1 MTEIPNKIAI
11 KITYGYRPNDFVVV
25 DNLDDVARAIYAK
38 TEKLPVQLNG
48 VVISGQEIK
57 IIEADVNSYT
67 GWHRSY
73 QAVDADD
80 YAQIERDVPKLI
92 PELIE
97 MTWKRVEG
105 LVRSQQEALIGK
117 ESLTPELLLGKP
129 ADHEQ

>member
-117 ESLTPELLLGKP
+117 ESLTPELLLDNKKSS
-129 ADHEQ
+129 